1 MKLYAAIAAAC
12 ALAACV
18 PSAGGQCSS
27 DRDCAGGAAGS
38 FCAAGICQ
46 GATIASVSGPA
57 GPLARNATIRLQITF
72 QRLHGTPSLA
82 SARLLANGVAV
93 QGSHDAS
100 GAIFIEA
107 PLTFA
112 PARVEGPVSF
122 NVVITDD
129 LGHETQLGSSVLVD
143 DRGPRISIAGAPGA
157 DAGTVRGAMID
168 LRVTLT
174 DEAAS
179 TLEFSLVGS
188 ALRMAPKQSDG
199 TFLVALDTAQAGP
212 AATDLSTL
220 LVATDALGNTS
231 QQSVA
236 FPITR
241 LRWKAVSPTNAEIVG
256 MAVTPTSVIA
266 SDQLGYFISVAR
278 TTGAR
283 AQVELP
289 SAMIANGS
297 LATDGVAAYS
307 ALRDGRI
314 CKLGFDGSVIWCCDS
329 IGIVSNAISVGPFP
343 STISG
348 GPYVSTVMATSIQ
361 STGRLF
367 AMSETSQRVCEQ
379 QASLL
384 QTNFDFASPAIAP
397 DGTVYAPGQGT
408 ISVGRFDGFAWDEAS
423 YSIGPAFS
431 GQPAFYPS
439 AAAGQPVLVSST
451 AGTNQTDEF
460 LFPAAL
466 DGGVPGPPSEI
477 FDGGGNFTSLAH
489 LTTPAIGEDGAAY
502 FADQTHVFAMAR
514 DGGALWQVPVAQTSS
529 AAPVAG
535 AGGVI
540 YSAGSDGVLTALGLD
555 GGTLWT
561 FQTDGQIVAPVSP
574 GCDRT
579 LYLAT
584 RLGTIYAIAADAP
597 GLANSS
603 WPREGHD
610 IRGTGDARRPNRSP
624 DGGCVE

>member
-1 MKLYAAIAAAC
+1 M
-12 ALAACV
+12 
-18 PSAGGQCSS
+18 
-27 DRDCAGGAAGS
+27 GS

-46 GATIASVSGPA
+46 GATIASVSGPP
-57 GPLARNATIRLQITF
+57 GPLARSATLRLQITF
-72 QRLHGTPSLA
+72 QRLHGAPSTA
-82 SARLLANGVAV
+82 SARLVASGVTV

-100 GAIFIEA
+100 ASGALFIEA

-112 PARVEGPVSF
+112 PTGVEGPVSF
-122 NVVITDD
+122 NVIVTDD
-129 LGHETQLGSSVLVD
+129 MRHETQLTSSVLVD
-143 DRGPRISIAGAPGA
+143 DRGPRISIAGEPGG
-157 DAGTVRGAMID
+157 DGGTVRGAVVE

-179 TLEFSLVGS
+179 TLQFSLDGG
-188 ALRMAPKQSDG
+188 ALQSAPKQADG
-199 TFLVALDTAQAGP
+199 TFLVALDTASSGP
-212 AATDLSTL
+212 AATELSAL
-220 LVATDALGNTS
+220 LIATDALGNRS
-231 QQSVA
+231 QRSVS

-241 LRWKAVSPTNAEIVG
+241 LRWRALSSRSTEIVG
-256 MAVTPTSVIA
+256 IAVTATSVIA
-266 SDQLGYFISVAR
+266 TDQIGYFMSANR
-278 TTGAR
+278 STGAR
-283 AQVELP
+283 TELALP
-289 SAMIANGS
+289 TGMVATGS

-329 IGIVSNAISVGPFP
+329 IGVVSSLISVGPFP
-343 STISG
+343 STVSG
-348 GPYVSTVMATSIQ
+348 APEVSTVIATSIKL
-361 STGRLF
+361 TGRLF
-367 AMSETSQRVCEQ
+367 AMRENSQGICAPV
-379 QASLL
+379 ASP
-384 QTNFDFASPAIAP
+384 QTNFDFASPSIAP
-397 DGTVYAPGQGT
+397 DGTVYAPGPGA

-423 YSIGPAFS
+423 YPIGSGFS
-431 GQPAFYPS
+431 GQPAFFASADAGQAVLLSSTVGTQTDAFLFPS
-439 AAAGQPVLVSST
+439 AA
-451 AGTNQTDEF
+451 
-460 LFPAAL
+460 
-466 DGGVPGPPSEI
+466 DGGLPGAPSGI
-477 FDGGGNFTSLAH
+477 FDGGGNFTSFANLS
-489 LTTPAIGEDGAAY
+489 TPAIGEDGTAY
-502 FADQTHVFAMAR
+502 FADQTHVFAVAR
-514 DGGALWQVPVAQTSS
+514 DGGALWQHPVAQTLS

-584 RLGTIYAIAADAP
+584 QLGTIYAIAADAP
-597 GLANSS
+597 GLANSP